1 MWEEDSK
8 IELQEIIEVK
18 NSLEVRFA
26 EEKKRRIK
34 AEKTKSAES
43 RGTEN
48 KMCLSGDNLC
58 ITVPSFSGIST
69 GILIIG
75 LVLGLVC
82 GCQLPSQF
90 ASRCLK
96 YEKRIR
102 KSKNNQKGTN
112 FFKLPPGSATSS
124 TAATLQLQRLRRP
137 KTSTS
142 TSLLTSKAMRKIRGN
157 KP

>member
-8 IELQEIIEVK
+8 IELQEILEVK
-18 NSLEVRFA
+18 NSLEVRLA
-26 EEKKRRIK
+26 EEKKRRIE
-34 AEKTKSAES
+34 AEKTQSAES

-90 ASRCLK
+90 ASRWLK
-96 YEKRIR
+96 YEK
-102 KSKNNQKGTN
+102 KEQEKQEQPKCH
-112 FFKLPPGSATSS
+112 
-124 TAATLQLQRLRRP
+124 QLL
-137 KTSTS
+137 
-142 TSLLTSKAMRKIRGN
+142 
-157 KP
+157 

>member
-8 IELQEIIEVK
+8 IELQEILEVK
-18 NSLEVRFA
+18 NSLEVRLA
-26 EEKKRRIK
+26 EEKKRRIE
-34 AEKTKSAES
+34 AEKTQSAES

-90 ASRCLK
+90 ASRWLK
-96 YEKRIR
+96 YEK
-102 KSKNNQKGTN
+102 KNEKARTT
-112 FFKLPPGSATSS
+112 KLPPISLNCLQALQS
-124 TAATLQLQRLRRP
+124 LQL
-137 KTSTS
+137 
-142 TSLLTSKAMRKIRGN
+142 LLPCNCSV
-157 KP
+157 

>member
-8 IELQEIIEVK
+8 IELQEILEVK
-18 NSLEVRFA
+18 NSLEVRLA
-26 EEKKRRIK
+26 EEKKRRIE
-34 AEKTKSAES
+34 AEKTQSAES

-75 LVLGLVC
+75 LVLGLIC

-90 ASRCLK
+90 ASRWLK
-96 YEKRIR
+96 YEKKIR
-102 KSKNNQKGTN
+102 KSKNNQNATN
-112 FFKLPPGSATSS
+112 FFKLPPGSAISS
-124 TAATLQLQRLRRP
+124 TAAALQLQRPRTPR
-137 KTSTS
+137 TSTS
-142 TSLLTSKAMRKIRGN
+142 TSLLTKAMRTIRRN

>member
-8 IELQEIIEVK
+8 IELQEILEVK
-18 NSLEVRFA
+18 NSLEVRLA
-26 EEKKRRIK
+26 EEKKRRIE
-34 AEKTKSAES
+34 AEKTQSAES

-90 ASRCLK
+90 ASRWLK
-96 YEKRIR
+96 YEKKRIR
-102 KSKNNQKGTN
+102 TSKNNKSATN

-124 TAATLQLQRLRRP
+124 TAAALQLQRLRTPR
-137 KTSTS
+137 TSTS
-142 TSLLTSKAMRKIRGN
+142 TLSLTKAMRAINRN

>member
-8 IELQEIIEVK
+8 IELQEILEVK
-18 NSLEVRFA
+18 NSLEVRLA
-26 EEKKRRIK
+26 EEKKRRIE
-34 AEKTKSAES
+34 AEKTQSAES

-69 GILIIG
+69 AILIIG

-90 ASRCLK
+90 ASRWLT
-96 YEKRIR
+96 YEKKLEKAR
-102 KSKNNQKGTN
+102 TT
-112 FFKLPPGSATSS
+112 KLPPTSLNCLQVLQS
-124 TAATLQLQRLRRP
+124 LQL
-137 KTSTS
+137 
-142 TSLLTSKAMRKIRGN
+142 LLPCNCSV
-157 KP
+157 

>member
-8 IELQEIIEVK
+8 IELQEILEVK
-18 NSLEVRFA
+18 NSLEVRLA
-26 EEKKRRIK
+26 EEKKRRIE
-34 AEKTKSAES
+34 AEKTQSAES

-90 ASRCLK
+90 ASRWLK
-96 YEKRIR
+96 YRKKIR
-102 KSKNNQKGTN
+102 KRRITKM
-112 FFKLPPGSATSS
+112 PPTSLNCLQVLQP
-124 TAATLQLQRLRRP
+124 LQL
-137 KTSTS
+137 
-142 TSLLTSKAMRKIRGN
+142 LLPCKCSV
-157 KP
+157 